1 MRKWLKDNSLD
12 EHVDPRTVID
22 WPYYLERVESM
33 IQKLIVIPAA
43 MQGVSNPVPRVN
55 PPSWLHKRAGEVK
68 GEFRQMKL
76 SFGKK
81 VAEAEP
87 VNEQASDQENVEEEK
102 ENARMQHSSLPD
114 MEASFTSK
122 LFGTIKKHGK
132 AKKPSIPKQAVTIDE
147 DYSIW
152 IQQQR
157 PKWRALRMQLSRR
170 IKRQPRCIHDG

>member
-12 EHVDPRTVID
+12 EHVDPRTVVD

-55 PPSWLHKRAGEVK
+55 PPPWLHKKAGEVK
-68 GEFRQMKL
+68 GEVKQMKL
-76 SFGKK
+76 SFSKRPD
-81 VAEAEP
+81 EAVE
-87 VNEQASDQENVEEEK
+87 EMQASNDENIEEEK
-102 ENARMQHSSLPD
+102 ENKDSNIPQLPD

-122 LFGTIKKHGK
+122 LFGTIKKREK
-132 AKKPSIPKQAVTIDE
+132 LKKQAIPMQTVTMHE

-152 IQQQR
+152 VQQQR
-157 PKWRALRMQLSRR
+157 SKWRALRTQLSRDDQKSTGHLSR
-170 IKRQPRCIHDG
+170 